1 MMLPELQMILIII
14 TIRLVLIIALLTMSY
29 TLLISYE
36 KELKGYLMRRL
47 GCALL
52 VDDLYQNL
60 AEKTLRRSTKRAENP
75 RAYLFQ
81 SASNAVS
88 DHYRAQACRD
98 SYVRQAQWDADI
110 HVDTKSPEQGL
121 AATQTVEII
130 ERALA
135 ELPLLTQKIFYLYR
149 LDGLTHQTIA
159 EQLGISRST
168 VERHLSKAIAHWK
181 EKLNEVKDW

>member
-1 MMLPELQMILIII
+1 MMAVELQMILIII
-14 TIRLVLIIALLTMSY
+14 TIQLVLIIVLLTMSY

-36 KELKGYLMRRL
+36 KELKGFLMRRL

-60 AEKTLRRSTKRAENP
+60 AEKTLRRPTMKFENP

-98 SYVRQAQWDADI
+98 SYVRQAQMDADI

-149 LDGLTHQTIA
+149 LDSLTHQAIA